1 MNMLFLQGGGESFA
15 IPRSD
20 RRCDHI
26 LRVLKKKAGDGIE
39 AGRSDGTLGQ
49 AVIESVDEAGLK
61 LRFEASGPSPAP
73 LPVRLLMGFPRPIQ
87 AGRILKD
94 LTSMGAASIW
104 FALSELGEKSYA
116 ESNFFKNREYSD
128 FLVEGAEQCG
138 VPRLP
143 EVRTFWSLERALEA
157 LDSPEEHPS
166 ARAADSAAQE
176 TKPDAPGPR
185 RLCLH
190 PGPGLPSL
198 SGLPGLGLPLTLAL
212 GSERGWTQ
220 GELALLAARDFVLCG
235 LGPRVL
241 KTETAAAASLAI
253 VLSRFG
259 SM

>member
-1 MNMLFLQGGGESFA
+1 MNMLFLQGTGDSFA
-15 IPRSD
+15 IPQSD
-20 RRCDHI
+20 RRCAHI
-26 LRVLKKKAGDGIE
+26 LSVLKKKAGDRIE

-49 AVIESVDEAGLK
+49 AVIESADGAGLK
-61 LRFEASGPSPAP
+61 LRFEASSLCPAP
-73 LPVRLLMGFPRPIQ
+73 LPVRLLLGFPRPIQ
-87 AGRILKD
+87 AGRVLKD

-128 FLVEGAEQCG
+128 FLVEGVEQCG

-143 EVRTFWSLERALEA
+143 EVHTFWSLERALEA
-157 LDSPEEHPS
+157 LDSLEEHPS
-166 ARAADSAAQE
+166 ASAADSFPKADLSAQ
-176 TKPDAPGPR
+176 GPR

-198 SGLPGLGLPLTLAL
+198 SGLPSLGLPLTLAL

-241 KTETAAAASLAI
+241 KTETAASAALAI